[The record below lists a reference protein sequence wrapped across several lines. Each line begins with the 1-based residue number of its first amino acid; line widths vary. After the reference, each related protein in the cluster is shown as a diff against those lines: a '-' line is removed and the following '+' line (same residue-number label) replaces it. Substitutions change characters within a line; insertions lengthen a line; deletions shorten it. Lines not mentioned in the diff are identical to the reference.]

1 MEWIE
6 SLGTASKLLVIL
18 ILAGFA
24 STVFRIV
31 DTLIDSIKDWYYN
44 LKNKLKK

>member
-24 STVFRIV
+24 STVLRIV
-31 DTLIDSIKDWYYN
+31 DTLIDSVKHWYYN